1 MSHVI
6 TSPSGRSLRLSL
18 RFGGGILLA
27 LGLALVIFAVV
38 MRPPAGEFQAMAG
51 FLTVTAVISA
61 AAGYGAY
68 RAGLLNRSPRL
79 SWTLLAGYV
88 LAGLL
93 TFLNVGFSARLM
105 FASPHDLTLAAILL
119 IFAGGIAMS
128 VGYFAAAAV
137 TDRIA
142 TICRGADAVAGGD
155 LEARVP
161 VVGRDEMA
169 ELARAF
175 NAMAAQLQ
183 GTQQQQRELAALRRD
198 LIAWAGHDLRTP
210 LASVRAIVEALADG
224 VVEDPATAQR
234 YLRTAQ
240 RDIRS
245 LSALIDDLF
254 ELSQL
259 DAGGLQLAQQ
269 PNSLADLISDTIES
283 FSALAAQHA
292 ITLTGEVAADVDP
305 VVLDGGKIGRVLAN
319 LVGNAIRHAPSGGA
333 VRIEAGR
340 TGGDVTVRVY
350 DTGEGIPP
358 ADLPHVFERFYRG
371 EKSRSRSSGGAGLGL
386 AIAKGIVEA
395 HGGRIWVESTPGAG
409 ACFSFTLP
417 RAGFALVES
426 TL

>member
-1 MSHVI
+1 MA
-6 TSPSGRSLRLSL
+6 SPVNRSFRLPL
-18 RFGGGILLA
+18 RFGAGIVLA
-27 LGLALVIFAVV
+27 LGVALGIFLLV

-51 FLTVTAVISA
+51 FLAITALISA
-61 AAGYGAY
+61 AAGYAAY
-68 RAGLLNRSPRL
+68 RVGLLTRAPRL

-93 TFLNVGFSARLM
+93 TLLNVMFAARLM
-105 FASPHDLTLAAILL
+105 FASPHDLALAAILL

-142 TICRGADAVAGGD
+142 VICRGAEAVAAGNLD
-155 LEARVP
+155 ARVP
-161 VVGRDEMA
+161 AMGNDEVA

-175 NAMAAQLQ
+175 NTMAAQLQ
-183 GTQQQQRELAALRRD
+183 AAQQQQQELAAVRRD

-224 VVEDPATAQR
+224 VVEDPETVQR

-240 RDIRS
+240 RDILS

-269 PNSLADLISDTIES
+269 PNSLADLVSDTIES
-283 FSALAAQHA
+283 FSTLAAQRQV
-292 ITLTGEVAADVDP
+292 TLTGEVAAGVDP

-319 LVGNAIRHAPSGGA
+319 LVGNALRHTPPGGA
-333 VRIEAGR
+333 VRVEVSR
-340 TGGDVTVRVY
+340 PGDEVLVRVS
-350 DTGEGIPP
+350 DTGEGVPV
-358 ADLPHVFERFYRG
+358 ADLPHIFERFYRG
-371 EKSRSRSSGGAGLGL
+371 DKSRSRATGGAGLGL

-395 HGGRIWVESTPGAG
+395 HGGRIWAESTMGAG
-409 ACFSFTLP
+409 ASFAFVLP
-417 RAGFALVES
+417 DRRAKDVEAS
-426 TL
+426 KSR

>member
-1 MSHVI
+1 
-6 TSPSGRSLRLSL
+6 
-18 RFGGGILLA
+18 
-27 LGLALVIFAVV
+27 
-38 MRPPAGEFQAMAG
+38 MAG
-51 FLTVTAVISA
+51 FLTITALISA
-61 AAGYGAY
+61 AAGYAAY
-68 RAGLLNRSPRL
+68 RVGLLTRAPRL

-93 TFLNVGFSARLM
+93 TLLNVMFAARLM
-105 FASPHDLTLAAILL
+105 FASPHDLALAAILL

-142 TICRGADAVAGGD
+142 AISRGAEAVAAGNLD
-155 LEARVP
+155 TRVP
-161 VVGRDEMA
+161 AVGNDEVA
-169 ELARAF
+169 ALARAF
-175 NAMAAQLQ
+175 NTMATQLQ
-183 GTQQQQRELAALRRD
+183 AAQQQQQELAAVRRD

-224 VVEDPATAQR
+224 VVEDPNTVQR

-240 RDIRS
+240 RDILS

-269 PNSLADLISDTIES
+269 PNSLADLVSDTIES
-283 FSALAAQHA
+283 FSALAAQRQV
-292 ITLTGEVAADVDP
+292 TLTGEVAARVDP

-319 LVGNAIRHAPSGGA
+319 LVGNALRHTPPGGA
-333 VRIEAGR
+333 VRIEVSR
-340 TGGDVTVRVY
+340 PGDEVLVCVC

-371 EKSRSRSSGGAGLGL
+371 EKSRNRATGGAGLGL

-395 HGGRIWVESTPGAG
+395 HGGRIWAESTTGAG
-409 ACFSFTLP
+409 ACFNFVLP
-417 RAGFALVES
+417 NRQASDTEAS
-426 TL
+426 RSR